1 MLAAVLS
8 VGDVSILEGNDGAQ
22 QAEVV
27 VSLSKRHGGGVTVN
41 YSTGNGTAS
50 AGSDYNA
57 VSDKLTFSRGQ
68 TSKTILVP
76 VIGDRLAESDEQFFV
91 KLSKAKG
98 AKIADGKGVV
108 TIVDNEP
115 RISISDVRAAEGSSG
130 TTPFAFTVSLSSAS
144 DLPVTVN
151 YATTD
156 GSARAGIDYTAAS
169 GPLVF
174 APGQTSKTI
183 TVGVNSD
190 GNRLPGPDK
199 TFLVNLSTSNS
210 CAVISKGVGVG
221 TIVDNEP
228 RISIADAYNYY
239 GETSFTFTV
248 SLSAAYDQV
257 VTVNFAT
264 ANDTAIA
271 GTDYVASAGTLSF
284 ARGETTKTITVDVL
298 DTTAVDKWFSLH
310 LSGVS
315 TNALIVNE
323 LAYGYLYNNY
333 YYDYGYYDY
342 GYYDYGYYYYYD
354 YYGGW

>member
-1 MLAAVLS
+1 MLAAVFS
-8 VGDVSILEGNDGAQ
+8 VGDVAIVEGNAGIQ
-22 QAEVV
+22 YAEVV
-27 VSLSKRHGGGVTVN
+27 VSLSKPHGNGVSVN
-41 YSTGNGTAS
+41 YRTGNDTAT

-57 VSDKLTFSRGQ
+57 VSGKLTFARGQ

-76 VIGDRLAESDEQFFV
+76 VIGDRLAEPSEQFFV
-91 KLSKAKG
+91 KLSHAKG
-98 AKIADGKGVV
+98 AKIADRTGVV
-108 TIVDNEP
+108 SIVDDEP
-115 RISISDVRAAEGSSG
+115 RISITDVRATEGSSG
-130 TTPFAFTVSLSSAS
+130 TTPFTFTVSLSDSY
-144 DLPVTVN
+144 DVPVTVK

-156 GSARAGIDYTAAS
+156 DSARAGIHYTAAS

-174 APGQTSKTI
+174 APGQTSQTI
-183 TVGVNSD
+183 TIEVNGD
-190 GNRLPGPDK
+190 GNRLPGPEK
-199 TFLVNLSTSNS
+199 TFLVSLSTPNS
-210 CAVISKGVGVG
+210 YAVISTGVGVG

-239 GETSFTFTV
+239 GESSFTFTV

-264 ANDTAIA
+264 ADGTATA
-271 GTDYVASAGTLSF
+271 GVDYVATSGSLTF

-298 DTTAVDKWFSLH
+298 DTTVVDKWFSIR

-323 LAYGYLYNNY
+323 WASGYW

-342 GYYDYGYYYYYD
+342 GYYDYGYGYID